1 MPKGGPDFYYFWSR
15 KGARFANLLLHSA
28 SSLFTLFTLF
38 FSCIFVL
45 CKMWQI
51 PLRGLVTAS
60 PSRVIDC
67 TTFNLQFLPPTSH
80 GEAGRERRRPRGSKF
95 REEKRLLRPWP
106 RTKRLFCPPPPP
118 SFSQKQCVKNKRGC
132 YWTSVVGRRK
142 KVSSFSDG
150 FSTKGKD
157 PGSGR
162 RKIRGKSH
170 GGKGRFSITFEI
182 FIVVGGL

>member
-51 PLRGLVTAS
+51 LVRGLVTAS

-80 GEAGRERRRPRGSKF
+80 GEAGRERRRGPVVQSSWRKKGSFGLGRVQSGLLPSSPSLLFPETVCEKQ
-95 REEKRLLRPWP
+95 KRLL
-106 RTKRLFCPPPPP
+106 LD
-118 SFSQKQCVKNKRGC
+118 
-132 YWTSVVGRRK
+132 VGRR
-142 KVSSFSDG
+142 
-150 FSTKGKD
+150 STKKKFFLSRTAFLRREKTPEVAAGK
-157 PGSGR
+157 
-162 RKIRGKSH
+162 
-170 GGKGRFSITFEI
+170 
-182 FIVVGGL
+182 